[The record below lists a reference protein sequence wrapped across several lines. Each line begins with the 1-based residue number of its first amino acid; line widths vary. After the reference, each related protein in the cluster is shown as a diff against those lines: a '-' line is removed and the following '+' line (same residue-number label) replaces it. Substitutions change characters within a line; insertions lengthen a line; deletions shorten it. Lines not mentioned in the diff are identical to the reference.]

1 MTPPVLAYAVLASRA
16 PEAAGDVLHGLLGL
30 PRRAT
35 ADPTVTL
42 LGVGAAALAV
52 VPLGHPLAEGT
63 ELPGVHHIA
72 LACADPRQAARAAG
86 MAAGAERVGLDGA
99 SVLPLDPAQTAGVR
113 TVLTGGPRPEPAA
126 VPLIERLDHLG
137 IAAADTA
144 AGIAAFCGSFG
155 MALESQQ
162 TDMEVMVP
170 LESFTSDK
178 YGVVHHARAPV
189 ATGGLRVA
197 FVTVGDCELEFLANF
212 DPRQAGEVA
221 HGSAGTTRQDQG
233 AIARFVASRGPG
245 LHHLAFKTPEIDAV
259 LARLDRAGV
268 RMIDRAGRPGSRRAR
283 IGFVH
288 PAALGGVLIHFVE
301 RTPA

>member
-1 MTPPVLAYAVLASRA
+1 MTPPTLAYVVLVSRA
-16 PEAAGDVLHGLLGL
+16 PEAAGEVLQGLLGL
-30 PRRAT
+30 RRLAT

-42 LGVGAAALAV
+42 LGVGEAALAV

-63 ELPGVHHIA
+63 ERPGVHHIA
-72 LACADPRQAARAAG
+72 LACADPWEAARAAG
-86 MAAGAERVGLDGA
+86 MAVGAQWPGLDGA
-99 SVLPLDPAQTAGVR
+99 PVLPLDPAETAGVR
-113 TVLTGGPRPEPAA
+113 TVLTAGPRREPAA
-126 VPLIERLDHLG
+126 APLIERLDHLG
-137 IAAADTA
+137 IAAADTK
-144 AGIAAFCGSFG
+144 AGIAAFCGGFG

-162 TDMEVMVP
+162 TDMEVMMP

-233 AIARFVASRGPG
+233 AIARFVAARGPG

-288 PAALGGVLIHFVE
+288 PDALGGVLIHFVE

>member
-1 MTPPVLAYAVLASRA
+1 MTPPTLAYIVLASRA

-30 PRRAT
+30 RRLAT

-72 LACADPRQAARAAG
+72 LACADPREAARAAG
-86 MAAGAERVGLDGA
+86 MAAGAERAGLDGA

-113 TVLTGGPRPEPAA
+113 IVLTGGPRPEPAA
-126 VPLIERLDHLG
+126 APLIERLDPLG

-144 AGIAAFCGSFG
+144 AGIGAFCGGFG

-189 ATGGLRVA
+189 
-197 FVTVGDCELEFLANF
+197 
-212 DPRQAGEVA
+212 P
-221 HGSAGTTRQDQG
+221 
-233 AIARFVASRGPG
+233 
-245 LHHLAFKTPEIDAV
+245 
-259 LARLDRAGV
+259 
-268 RMIDRAGRPGSRRAR
+268 
-283 IGFVH
+283 
-288 PAALGGVLIHFVE
+288 PAA
-301 RTPA
+301 P

>member
-1 MTPPVLAYAVLASRA
+1 MTPPVLAYVVLASRT

-35 ADPTVTL
+35 ADPAVML
-42 LGVGAAALAV
+42 LGVGAAALAI

-63 ELPGVHHIA
+63 ERPGVHHIA
-72 LACADPRQAARAAG
+72 LACADPRQTARAAG
-86 MAAGAERVGLDGA
+86 MATWPERAGLAGA
-99 SVLPLDPAQTAGVR
+99 SVLPLDPAQTAGVH
-113 TVLTGGPRPEPAA
+113 TVLTGGPLPEPAA
-126 VPLIERLDHLG
+126 APLIERLDHLG

-144 AGIAAFCGSFG
+144 AGISAFCGGFG

-212 DPRQAGEVA
+212 DPRQMGEVA

-288 PAALGGVLIHFVE
+288 PEALGGVLIHFVE